1 MAKIRTL
8 RLDEQMIVDENETA
22 RQALAELEESGDA
35 VHVILRLAKE
45 MREKEEEISAIILK
59 MLEQFKKIETFLNE
73 E

>member
-22 RQALAELEESGDA
+22 RQALAELEENGDA

-45 MREKEEEISAIILK
+45 MREKEEEINAIILK
-59 MLEQFKKIETFLNE
+59 MLEQFNEIEKFLNE